1 MDGAGIVIGLAIR
14 AAALPWLA
22 LVLMTGPG
30 PRPGPESSSVG
41 ATPHPLHLSTTQL
54 AVDTTT
60 VWLRIRMFKDDLE
73 FALAVRAGLDSLSLE
88 PSASHDSL
96 FAAYF
101 SEAFGLRL
109 NGTEVTGVIESSGED
124 VESGVGDLRMWWY
137 QVRFD
142 GTERIG
148 SIEIRNEILYEE
160 FEDQRNIVRVLHV
173 PTDMQKTLYF
183 AAPDGGWTELTW

>member
-1 MDGAGIVIGLAIR
+1 VDGAGIVMSLAVR
-14 AAALPWLA
+14 AAAVPWLA
-22 LVLMTGPG
+22 FVLMAGPG
-30 PRPGPESSSVG
+30 PGPESSSAG
-41 ATPHPLHLSTTQL
+41 ENPHPLHLSTTQL
-54 AVDTTT
+54 AVDSTT

-73 FALAVRAGLDSLSLE
+73 LALGVRAGLDSLSLE

-101 SEAFGLRL
+101 NQAFGLRL

-142 GTERIG
+142 GTEQIR

-173 PTDMQKTLYF
+173 PTDMQRTLYF